1 MDIEKL
7 ISFSIETISY
17 GTDTTGTTGTDIVHF
32 KWQYMARAGAGAKI
46 RGKME
51 PEQKKNNF
59 GSATL

>member
-1 MDIEKL
+1 MALMLK
-7 ISFSIETISY
+7 SS
-17 GTDTTGTTGTDIVHF
+17 F